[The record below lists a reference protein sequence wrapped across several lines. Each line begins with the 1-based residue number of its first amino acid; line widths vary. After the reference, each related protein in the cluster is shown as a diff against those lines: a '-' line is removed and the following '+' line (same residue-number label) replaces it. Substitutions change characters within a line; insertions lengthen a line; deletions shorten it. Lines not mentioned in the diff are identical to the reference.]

1 MLKKPVTSFRD
12 HWFWGPLLEC
22 RAIYLQV
29 ILASVLI
36 NIFALASSLYI
47 MTVYDRV
54 IPNNATESLIAL
66 TTIIMV
72 VIVFDFIMKIVRGG
86 FVDRASLRIDR
97 RVSTALFDRIS
108 RHDATLG
115 KSATGALASTVRDF
129 DLLKDVIGSASFTVF
144 ADLPFVLLFLVVLW
158 MIGGPIAAIPA
169 MIVPCVIL
177 FGFILQ
183 PIIRRMTE
191 LSSQQGKS
199 KQSVIVEMISALET
213 VKTTQGISMLR
224 NRWLNSVLHQ
234 GKTQAKTKMTSQLAT
249 YFAQFG
255 QQISQIGIVVYGV
268 FLIASGDLTMGQLI
282 ACVILSG
289 RTMAPLGQ
297 ITGLLGRMN
306 QAIAAFRGLTEVLAG
321 TTDEE
326 QRRDMV
332 KRPVLKGKIE
342 LKNVTFTYDDQ
353 PEATLHDI
361 NLTIEEGER
370 VAILGR
376 IGCGKTTL
384 LRLICGLYPTDSGI
398 VMIDNAD
405 IRQIR
410 ASDVRRNI
418 GTVLQN
424 PVLFSGTIRDNLM
437 MGNPDARDEDLLEA
451 ARLSGADSFIGML
464 PGGFDF
470 PLSERGQ
477 ELSAGMRQTLAISRA
492 LIGKPNILIM
502 DEPTAAMDSGTEQKL
517 VEKLDVASRGLT
529 SIFVTHRG
537 AMLQLADKMVV
548 MERGHIVLAGP
559 RDEVLARLQ
568 AQAEANKQQAS
579 EEVS

>member
-1 MLKKPVTSFRD
+1 MSVPCGYFSSNVSTRPLFLLLFCLVLFLAFIQAAFR
-12 HWFWGPLLEC
+12 PLHASDTEEQTELLLSAPILQAVRSHPQILSQNAKLC
-22 RAIYLQV
+22 QSIYRLGLSRAEQRAQISAKLSGGKR
-29 ILASVLI
+29 LGS
-36 NIFALASSLYI
+36 NFNSKSS
-47 MTVYDRV
+47 D
-54 IPNNATESLIAL
+54 A
-66 TTIIMV
+66 
-72 VIVFDFIMKIVRGG
+72 
-86 FVDRASLRIDR
+86 DRASLRGFKDSENK
-97 RVSTALFDRIS
+97 V
-108 RHDATLG
+108 
-115 KSATGALASTVRDF
+115 F
-129 DLLKDVIGSASFTVF
+129 DLDVTLRYALWDWDRGDNRVASY
-144 ADLPFVLLFLVVLW
+144 
-158 MIGGPIAAIPA
+158 
-169 MIVPCVIL
+169 
-177 FGFILQ
+177 
-183 PIIRRMTE
+183 E
-191 LSSQQGKS
+191 LTYAVNQ
-199 KQSVIVEMISALET
+199 LE
-213 VKTTQGISMLR
+213 L
-224 NRWLNSVLHQ
+224 
-234 GKTQAKTKMTSQLAT
+234 
-249 YFAQFG
+249 
-255 QQISQIGIVVYGV
+255 
-268 FLIASGDLTMGQLI
+268 
-282 ACVILSG
+282 
-289 RTMAPLGQ
+289 
-297 ITGLLGRMN
+297 
-306 QAIAAFRGLTEVLAG
+306 E
-321 TTDEE
+321 
-326 QRRDMV
+326 
-332 KRPVLKGKIE
+332 
-342 LKNVTFTYDDQ
+342 NVTFTYDDQ

-384 LRLICGLYPTDSGI
+384 LRLVCGLYPTDSGI

-424 PVLFSGTIRDNLM
+424 PVLFSGTIRDNLI

-451 ARLSGADSFIGML
+451 ARLSGANSFIGMF

-477 ELSAGMRQTLAISRA
+477 ELSAGMRQTLAIACA

-517 VEKLDVASRGLT
+517 VEKLDLASRGLT